1 MGDLFDIGKAGIS
14 AYKSSLAA
22 TGQNIANVGTEG
34 YSRRDAS
41 IEEVSAANADVLYLS
56 NTSGLGVRM
65 GGITRAFDQFLDLQL
80 QNSSSSFSF
89 AKSKSEVLSRLENT
103 LIPQSATVGTRIG
116 EFFDNLNDLTQ
127 DPSSVSL
134 RALALSGAE
143 GVSREITS
151 LHSGLN
157 DLRTVARGTL
167 ELAAGEFNN
176 TLKNLSKV
184 QNEITGNATK
194 TGSQNG
200 LLDQRDRL
208 LSELSEF
215 AEISVEYH
223 GNGGVSVSLGQLAK
237 AGALLEGNSFNKVSF
252 DINGQDVKA
261 YITDPAGGVSSIH
274 FSSGQLA
281 GLVSADNLIGSTVTE
296 VNSLATKF
304 VKEMNAIHKMGI
316 DLNGDRGTNL
326 FSLETVAVTKS
337 LGNFGTSSVRVEG
350 YPEGFSGAKL
360 EMVFSSE
367 RGTWGVTSSNGKAV
381 EDFNSNLDLSGLTVI
396 VQGEPNN
403 GDKFSIDISDTTA
416 TNMRVLISDANKLAA
431 AGLHTV
437 QVDGKN
443 SGAAELEIGYFK
455 ENLGLGGGDLQSLFL
470 ENRNAANPIRFNS
483 SGALGV
489 IENVDSLKD
498 VSVLDSQSNLRFSV
512 NFNDLTASHS
522 LTVNLVNLNT
532 ATNEQF
538 VFPLDLNSLNVTGVF
553 AGLKN
558 NNDIA
563 DILNSGGILSNTTD
577 KSFKDLGLRA
587 VGSGS
592 SFVIAS
598 ASQPVNS
605 SYSKLSSGSFGT
617 GSGVLSA
624 GILAPQD
631 SGASDMNVFTREGVQ
646 ISGKVLSQDE
656 VTNLITTENGFSRE
670 AKYTANYLPTLSN
683 KGFSGASVTRKTTEG
698 LDIISLSGAG
708 LDNGVNNNVTVYA
721 SGAFP
726 AVRTQLTAPLVVTAS
741 NGESKSVSFEVGMMA
756 GQIAT
761 QLSKDLAPLG
771 MGATAS
777 NVLELSGIANGLVEF
792 KLFGNNLV
800 GQQISITVAG
810 SSHSGLVDQIN
821 SFSNSTGVTAYL
833 TGDSGII
840 LKNIDAGDI
849 SLKDINLTSGVGIS
863 VNQLNQFGDR
873 LLTTS
878 KTLSDGQHLVI
889 GGNVQIKSTSS
900 FTVDAANSAHSAFE
914 MGFSSKNFDLAN
926 NSTDIS
932 FYADYQLDGG
942 YSDVKNINVVSSAS
956 KYSLNLTDPIA
967 GSLASSFLP
976 RNSDDFSSNIISHQ
990 LASDLRDQATST
1002 VFVGDTFAL
1011 AAGFPSNG
1019 SQIAFSIGE
1028 QKYIAT
1034 LNLDEDIEVQGTNVK
1049 VGTQTLSGAAALSE
1063 LIAGSKFSVTG
1074 PEDDRLIINF
1084 EAAGAGIRLTA
1095 SAKNGVVSGHGITF
1109 SSTNSGQVKTD
1120 FHITNTSKTE
1130 VYSKYFA
1137 QANASNTDVATVMVG
1152 TDEYIISFN
1161 TGANTFARKAPS
1173 ALPAWMTFATE
1184 VKPGDNTKIRLKV
1197 SINDD
1202 AARNKNIR
1210 INSNANSTNYG
1221 ISTVDAQLLV
1231 AGDGLKISNIGD
1243 QRVKSSATVNSL
1255 ASEVLSIDGLRGED
1269 LVFISSGNRNPI
1281 ALGEAVKAT
1290 AEVTREYSLVANKV
1304 DPTSV
1309 DIFDF
1314 PSGHI
1319 VGSRSISGDNS
1330 TIFQGLAIDFKG
1342 AVNGGDTFR
1351 VLVSEANADDANN
1364 LNNMLDTSLLNKET
1378 GIGGYSDVFG
1388 KIVSNTGTEI
1398 QANQETLETFEAA
1411 YQVALD
1417 NKNEFSGVDLDTE
1430 AARLMEQ
1437 QQAYQA
1443 LARVLTTARELLD
1456 TLLRSM

>member
-89 AKSKSEVLSRLENT
+89 AKSKSEVLSRLEST

-116 EFFDNLNDLTQ
+116 EFFDNLNNLTQ
-127 DPSSVSL
+127 DPSNVSL

-956 KYSLNLTDPIA
+956 KYSLNLTDAIA

-1063 LIAGSKFSVTG
+1063 LIAGSKFSVSG
-1074 PEDDRLIINF
+1074 PEDDRLTINF
-1084 EAAGAGIRLTA
+1084 EADGAGIRLTA
-1095 SAKNGVVSGHGITF
+1095 SANNGVVSGHGLTF

-1210 INSNANSTNYG
+1210 INSNGNSTNYG